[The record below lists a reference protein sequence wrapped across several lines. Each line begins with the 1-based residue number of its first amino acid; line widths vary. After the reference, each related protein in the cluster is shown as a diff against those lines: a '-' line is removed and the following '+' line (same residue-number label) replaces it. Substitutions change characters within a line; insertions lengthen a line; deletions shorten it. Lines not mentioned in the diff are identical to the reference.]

1 MKIHRNF
8 LLLTIF
14 ILLAVGLAQPGEQY
28 FAYTPPPKIT
38 PSSPDETD
46 IVGGTVASPGE
57 YPWMAALVISTE
69 PDPNYGQY
77 CGGSLVDELWVLT
90 AAHCVSDESGTTP
103 ASEIHIVLG
112 VNNLDEGLTAG
123 NQGQR
128 IPVTEVI
135 VHPDYDPATEDSDLA
150 LLKLIKPASITTTV
164 TTIAPAS
171 LAQSNLYAAG
181 ITATVTGWGD
191 TSFGGSPTNE
201 LLEVDVPIVSQ
212 LTCNAAY
219 AGEITANML
228 CAGVAGKDAC
238 QGDSGGPLIV
248 PNGTGGWI
256 QAGIVSW
263 GEECGLPNFPGV
275 YTRVGNFY
283 SWIQSQTNGPENT
296 NYLPLILNNYP
307 NVPVNCTPDPP
318 GESNNINDALIICSG
333 QVVTG
338 QVSNDGNDNGDLD
351 DVYKIQVTD
360 GQHLQITL
368 SGSPDADIFLLPP
381 TATDVELGPWP
392 GISQNPST
400 YDELIEYTVEST
412 GFWYVDV
419 YGYTGIANYTLIV
432 TITNP

>member
-135 VHPDYDPATEDSDLA
+135 VHPDYDPVTLDSDLA

-338 QVSNDGNDNGDLD
+338 QVREIIDED
-351 DVYKIQVTD
+351 DVYKIYVNKD
-360 GQHLQITL
+360 QHMHISL
-368 SGSPDADIFLLPP
+368 SGSLDLNKDADLYLFPP
-381 TATDVELGPWP
+381 GTTDVTIDDWVAYSFNEGTDEEINYTATSSG
-392 GISQNPST
+392 
-400 YDELIEYTVEST
+400 Y
-412 GFWYVDV
+412 WYVDV
-419 YGYTGIANYTLIV
+419 YGYSGVADYTLIV